1 MDAFLQ
7 FIGKSH
13 LLLVHV
19 PIGMMLLAVVFQ
31 RMGRKPK
38 NAVFRTVIP
47 TTLLISSSV
56 ALLACVSGFL
66 RAGQQPYPRG
76 MLGWHAWLG
85 VSVTVLGIIAWR
97 FSGKRPGSWQVDV
110 WRNFIAVALFILLLL
125 TGYLGSTLAHGKGYP
140 TKPAQGQ
147 LQTEQPY

>member
-1 MDAFLQ
+1 MDAILQ

-19 PIGMMLLAVVFQ
+19 PIGMMLLALVFQ

-47 TTLLISSSV
+47 TTLLISSSI

-66 RAGQQPYPRG
+66 LADQKPYARG
-76 MLGWHAWLG
+76 ILGWHAWLG
-85 VSVTVLGIIAWR
+85 VALTVLGVIAWR

-110 WRNFIAVALFILLLL
+110 WRNFIAVALFVLLLL
-125 TGYLGSTLAHGKGYP
+125 TGYLGSTLTHGKGYL
-140 TKPAQGQ
+140 TKPPQGN
-147 LQTEQPY
+147 LPTEQPY